1 MLTLRTMTAADMPL
15 GLELC
20 RLAGWNQLEA
30 DWQRLLALAPDGCFV
45 GEENGHPCGT
55 GTTACYGTRT
65 AWIGMI
71 LVHPDFRNRGIGTA
85 IMDKLIAHLRAQKIE
100 SIKLDA
106 TDLGRP
112 VYLKLGFKDERP
124 IHRYKG
130 KTPPGIAADS
140 KAQPI
145 QPADWRAIAKI
156 DRAAFDADRMDLLRL
171 LRREGNVTAI
181 VRAGREVR
189 GYGFARTG
197 FNASFLGPVVATD
210 PGAARSVV
218 ETLLARLPEGLV
230 FWDILPD
237 NVASKELAHSL
248 GFEAARLLTR
258 MYLGSRVHPGD
269 VNLVYGAAGFELG

>member
-1 MLTLRTMTAADMPL
+1 MLKMRLMTKADIPL

-45 GEENGHPCGT
+45 AEENGRPCGT
-55 GTTACYGTRT
+55 GTTTCYGKRT

-112 VYLKLGFKDERP
+112 VYLKLGFLDERP

-130 KTPPGIAADS
+130 KKPSGIAADP
-140 KAQPI
+140 KARPI
-145 QPADWRAIAKI
+145 QPTDWRAIAKI
-156 DRAAFDADRMDLLRL
+156 DRAAFDADRTELLHL

-181 VRAGREVR
+181 VRAEREVR
-189 GYGFARTG
+189 GYGFARKG

-210 PGAARSVV
+210 AGAARAVIA
-218 ETLLARLPEGLV
+218 TLLAGLPDGLV

-237 NVASKELAHSL
+237 NAACKELAESL
-248 GFEAARLLTR
+248 GFEAARLLIR
-258 MYLGSRVHPGD
+258 MYLGTRVHPGD
-269 VNLVYGAAGFELG
+269 VSLVYGAAGFELG